1 MNLSL
6 RMRTVAIFSIFSL
19 ALFCASCTT
28 NRNLVYMSD
37 LGDSTAIQEA
47 ILNKVETK
55 IKEGDILSITVNTLS
70 PESNALFNK
79 GEMLTP
85 GGTSA
90 QTMVSQTSGATALS
104 NVGYL
109 VDKDGNIN
117 FPVIGSVSVEG
128 LTLEQVRQKLTTE
141 IAKQTKSPI
150 VNIRFMNFKVTV
162 IGEVTQPGTFT
173 LTNDK
178 INILEAIGLAGDMT
192 PYGKRE
198 NVLLIRESNGQR
210 TLTRLNMN
218 KKDITQS
225 PYFYLQQND
234 VVYVEPDNEQ
244 KTAQADVRSQ
254 RMIPIFT
261 ATISAMAVL
270 LSVVLRK

>member
-1 MNLSL
+1 
-6 RMRTVAIFSIFSL
+6 
-19 ALFCASCTT
+19 
-28 NRNLVYMSD
+28 MSD

-244 KTAQADVRSQ
+244 KTAQADIRAQQ
-254 RMIPIFT
+254 RIPIIT
-261 ATISAMAVL
+261 ALISAAAVL
-270 LSVVLRK
+270 VSILVR

>member
-1 MNLSL
+1 
-6 RMRTVAIFSIFSL
+6 
-19 ALFCASCTT
+19 
-28 NRNLVYMSD
+28 
-37 LGDSTAIQEA
+37 
-47 ILNKVETK
+47 
-55 IKEGDILSITVNTLS
+55 
-70 PESNALFNK
+70 
-79 GEMLTP
+79 
-85 GGTSA
+85 
-90 QTMVSQTSGATALS
+90 
-104 NVGYL
+104 
-109 VDKDGNIN
+109 
-117 FPVIGSVSVEG
+117 
-128 LTLEQVRQKLTTE
+128 
-141 IAKQTKSPI
+141 
-150 VNIRFMNFKVTV
+150 MNFKVTV

-244 KTAQADVRSQ
+244 KTAQADVRAQQ
-254 RMIPIFT
+254 RIPIVT
-261 ATISAMAVL
+261 ALISAA
-270 LSVVLRK
+270 VVLVSVLVR

>member
-6 RMRTVAIFSIFSL
+6 RMSTVAIFSIFSL

-218 KKDITQS
+218 RKNITQS